1 MDEHQESSD
10 QQSTLATAVAPSKK
24 NQQRHKRQPKYHVF
38 LWDDDH
44 HSYEYVMHM
53 MQVLFGHPL
62 EKSFEIAAEVDK
74 MGSAVCL
81 TTTREHAELKRD
93 QIHSFG
99 KDNLIAG
106 CKGSMSS
113 SIEADI
119 H

>member
-1 MDEHQESSD
+1 MDEQYESAD
-10 QQSTLATAVAPSKK
+10 QDSSVGTVVVPDR
-24 NQQRHKRQPKYHVF
+24 QQQQNTKRQPKYHVL

-44 HSYEYVMHM
+44 HSYEYVIHM
-53 MQVLFGHPL
+53 MRTLLGHQS
-62 EKSFEIAAEVDK
+62 ERSYEIASEVDSS
-74 MGSAVCL
+74 GRAVCL
-81 TTTREHAELKRD
+81 TTTLEHAELKRD

-113 SIEADI
+113 SIEPDT